1 MNIVA
6 EAIVSARIAPAP
18 ARTGEAA
25 GAYDMQ
31 TRYRAPTMPR
41 MAEVVLSEPGAFG
54 THVLIV
60 GDPKRVELL
69 ATEVLEDAQLV
80 GDARGM
86 VGYVGTFNG
95 KRVGIQTHGIGGAS
109 AALVVEELVQAGV
122 TRIVRLG
129 TFGSLSPAF
138 QPGDLL
144 CAAAAIPHDGASR
157 ALVGGEPHAPM
168 ADFEIVHAA
177 VHDAKHLGVRMRVG
191 LVATTD
197 LYFDPDDDLDRRWA
211 ARGAVGVDMETATL
225 LTLAPLRGIS
235 AGSFLVCS
243 NVVDA
248 PATQWTAD
256 EHRAAFL
263 TAAPVALGALLSE
276 PKPK

>member
-1 MNIVA
+1 M
-6 EAIVSARIAPAP
+6 
-18 ARTGEAA
+18 T
-25 GAYDMQ
+25 
-31 TRYRAPTMPR
+31 
-41 MAEVVLSEPGAFG
+41 EPGAFG
-54 THVLIV
+54 RHALVV
-60 GDPKRVELL
+60 GDPDRAELL
-69 ATEVLEDAQLV
+69 AAELLQDVERTSDH
-80 GDARGM
+80 RGLP
-86 VGYVGTFNG
+86 GFAGTYDG
-95 KRVGIQTHGIGGAS
+95 KRVGIQAHGVGGAS
-109 AALVVEELVQAGV
+109 AVLVFEELIRAGAE
-122 TRIVRLG
+122 RIVRLG

-157 ALVGGEPHAPM
+157 ALVGGEPHAPL

-197 LYFDPDDDLDRRWA
+197 LYYDPDDDLDRRWA

-263 TAAPVALGALLSE
+263 TAAPVALSALLSE

>member
-1 MNIVA
+1 
-6 EAIVSARIAPAP
+6 
-18 ARTGEAA
+18 
-25 GAYDMQ
+25 
-31 TRYRAPTMPR
+31 
-41 MAEVVLSEPGAFG
+41 MAEVVLTAPGAFG
-54 THVLIV
+54 AHALIV
-60 GDPKRVELL
+60 GDPQRAELIAAEL
-69 ATEVLEDAQLV
+69 LEDAERIT
-80 GDARGM
+80 DARGLP
-86 VGYVGTFNG
+86 GFAGTYG
-95 KRVGIQTHGIGGAS
+95 GRRVGVQAHGIGGPS
-109 AALVVEELVQAGV
+109 AALVVEELAQAGV

-129 TFGSLSPAF
+129 TFGSLSPEFA
-138 QPGDLL
+138 PGDLL

-177 VHDAKHLGVRMRVG
+177 VHDAKHAGVRMRVG

-197 LYFDPDDDLDRRWA
+197 LYHDPDDDLDRRWA

-235 AGSFLVCS
+235 AGAFLVCS
-243 NVVDA
+243 NRVDD
-248 PATQWTAD
+248 PASQWTAD
-256 EHRAAFL
+256 AHRAAML